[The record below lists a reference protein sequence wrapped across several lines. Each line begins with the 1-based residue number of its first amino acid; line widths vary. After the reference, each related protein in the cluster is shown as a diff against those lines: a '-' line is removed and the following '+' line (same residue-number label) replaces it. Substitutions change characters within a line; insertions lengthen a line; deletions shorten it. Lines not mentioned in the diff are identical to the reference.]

1 MDTDPREGNTKF
13 CGRYFGVGTNKAA
26 ADVVSRC
33 SKKYLIKNYLPTN
46 TSNLPGTV
54 PEIYLYINKF
64 FQILWKSKHH
74 ILVTFS

>member
-33 SKKYLIKNYLPTN
+33 SKKYLILK
-46 TSNLPGTV
+46 
-54 PEIYLYINKF
+54 IIWQ
-64 FQILWKSKHH
+64 QILQIFHWN
-74 ILVTFS
+74 LVIQIKEKF